1 MCETTYSPYKQEDKK
16 TIIDATIQG
25 LINSGMLEENQR
37 ERIVSR
43 YLIDIPYSY
52 PVPTLN
58 RDRAL
63 GTIQPFL
70 ESKGIYS
77 RGRFGAWKYEVG
89 NMDHSFMQG
98 VEVVERI
105 LLGKEEITISNTL

>member
-1 MCETTYSPYKQEDKK
+1 MCETNDSPHKPEDKG
-16 TIIDATIQG
+16 TIIETTIQG
-25 LINSGMLEENQR
+25 LIDSGMIEAKQR
-37 ERIVSR
+37 EQVASR

-52 PVPTLN
+52 PIPTLG

-63 GTIQPFL
+63 ETILPYL
-70 ESKGIYS
+70 ESKAVYS

-98 VEVVERI
+98 VEIVERL
-105 LLGKEEITISNTL
+105 LLGKKERTVSGKV